1 MLNIAVCDDDVQTT
15 GKIDMMLQKVAK
27 QNFVDIDVEVYWN
40 GKNLVDAVKQKNNF
54 DIIYLDIEIGKE
66 DGVSVAKRI
75 RHYDKKVKIIYVT
88 SHENYMKDSFQV
100 QPFQFLVKPVEENVF
115 EECFKLVVED
125 INDEDSY
132 FRYRFRK
139 VNYKV
144 PIQEILYFKS
154 DKRKIIIVTEKD
166 IFVLYGKLNEIE
178 ERLKEGKVSF
188 LRVHQSFLVNY
199 RHIERQAY
207 DFVEMDNGEKI
218 FISEDRRKKISEQ
231 YCSMEDIFYVGE

>member
-15 GKIDMMLQKVAK
+15 GKIDMMLQKAAK

-40 GKNLVDAVKQKNNF
+40 GKNLVDAVKQKVNF

-75 RHYDKKVKIIYVT
+75 RHYDKNVKIIYVT
-88 SHENYMKDSFQV
+88 SYENYMKDSFQV
-100 QPFQFLVKPVEENVF
+100 HPFQFLVKPVEENVF

-125 INDEDSY
+125 INSEDFY

-144 PIQEILYFKS
+144 PVQEILYFKS

-178 ERLKEGKVSF
+178 EYLKEGKVSF

-199 RHIERQAY
+199 RHIERQAN